1 MDKHIPS
8 CILGSELWQHI
19 SHDILLM
26 DGFRDDYS
34 EFADFC
40 FKEFG
45 DRVKKWVTINE
56 PSIFSTHGY
65 QNGINAP
72 GRCSPPF
79 GNCTAG
85 DSTRE
90 PYIVAHNL
98 LLAHSRAVKIYRSK
112 YQVRI
117 EAVLFLSIYFHL
129 FLLSVNIGEKALIE
143 FSFFVENIYLM
154 DHLTILIFNYLIK
167 LLPSLID
174 CILVFL
180 YRESKEGLLVSPCT
194 LTGIC
199 RFLLRRRMW
208 MPLSGF

>member
-1 MDKHIPS
+1 
-8 CILGSELWQHI
+8 
-19 SHDILLM
+19 M

-56 PSIFSTHGY
+56 PSIFATHGY

-85 DSTRE
+85 DSARE

-98 LLAHSRAVKIYRSK
+98 LLAHSRAVQIYRSK

-117 EAVLFLSIYFHL
+117 EVVLLYFSLFLFSI
-129 FLLSVNIGEKALIE
+129 NIEE
-143 FSFFVENIYLM
+143 
-154 DHLTILIFNYLIK
+154 
-167 LLPSLID
+167 
-174 CILVFL
+174 
-180 YRESKEGLLVSPCT
+180 
-194 LTGIC
+194 
-199 RFLLRRRMW
+199 
-208 MPLSGF
+208 